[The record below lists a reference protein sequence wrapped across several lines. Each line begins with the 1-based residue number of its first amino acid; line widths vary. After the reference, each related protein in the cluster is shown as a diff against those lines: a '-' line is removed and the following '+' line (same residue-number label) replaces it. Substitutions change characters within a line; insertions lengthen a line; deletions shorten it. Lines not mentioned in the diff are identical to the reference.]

1 VPVAWPADPTDRVPA
16 RPIPASATTGR
27 AGLSWFD
34 REEPLSPAATLAV
47 LLSASMLLFAC
58 GLAVWNELT
67 GVNRGA
73 VPVELTQF
81 RAVTDVARP
90 AAPVRVRIPAIG
102 VDAAL
107 ERLGKNRDGTVQVPR
122 HPARAGW
129 FTGGPRPGQSGSAV
143 LLGHYDSY
151 CCPAVFYR
159 LGRLRPGDRVRVVRA
174 DGSSVEYR
182 VTRVGQYRTAR
193 FPVRQVYF
201 PTLRPQLRLITCAGP
216 YQKSLHRYRD
226 NTVVFAEQVG

>member
-1 VPVAWPADPTDRVPA
+1 
-16 RPIPASATTGR
+16 
-27 AGLSWFD
+27 
-34 REEPLSPAATLAV
+34 V
-47 LLSASMLLFAC
+47 LLSASILLFAC

-67 GVNRGA
+67 GDRGA
-73 VPVELTQF
+73 VPVELNQF
-81 RAVTDVARP
+81 RAVTGVARP

-107 ERLGKNRDGTVQVPR
+107 ERLGKHSDGTVQVPR

-129 FTGGPRPGQSGSAV
+129 FTGAPRPGEPGSAV

-159 LGRLRPGDRVRVVRA
+159 LRLLRPGDRVRVVRA
-174 DGSSVEYR
+174 DGTSVVFR
-182 VTRVGQYRTAR
+182 VTRVGQYRTSR

-216 YQKSLHRYRD
+216 WLAGRDRYRD
-226 NTVVFAEQVG
+226 NTVIFAEQMG

>member
-1 VPVAWPADPTDRVPA
+1 
-16 RPIPASATTGR
+16 
-27 AGLSWFD
+27 LSWFD
-34 REEPLSPAATLAV
+34 REEPLSPALSLAV
-47 LLSASMLLFAC
+47 LMAASVLLFGC
-58 GLAVWNELT
+58 GFAVWNQLT
-67 GVNRGA
+67 GVHRGP
-73 VPVELTQF
+73 VPVEATQF

-102 VDAAL
+102 VDASL

-129 FTGGPRPGQSGSAV
+129 FTGGPRPGEPGSAV
-143 LLGHYDSY
+143 LLGHYDSA

-159 LGRLRPGDRVRVVRA
+159 LGQLRPGDRVRVVRT
-174 DGSSVEYR
+174 DGTSVAYR
-182 VTRVGQYRTAR
+182 VTRVGQYRTSR

-216 YQKSLHRYRD
+216 YRKSVHRYRD